1 MAAIL
6 DTRHDSVVIR
16 DAVSVVPR
24 LEGFDQNGI
33 GVDVVRQHN
42 VVVAAAGADGEADR
56 VICVELAD
64 GINDNVEFL
73 GFYGRYLTGDFGERF
88 LVGRFGLG
96 GARTLYGLSHVSFQ
110 RLNRDRKVFCRVCIS
125 EAWTGEKVAR
135 FDGR

>member
-1 MAAIL
+1 MADIL

-42 VVVAAAGADGEADR
+42 VVVADAVADR
-56 VICVELAD
+56 EAAHAVCVDIDYGLTED
-64 GINDNVEFL
+64 VDFL
-73 GFYGRYLTGDFGERF
+73 GFYGRNLTVDVRERF

-96 GARTLYGLSHVSFQ
+96 GA
-110 RLNRDRKVFCRVCIS
+110 
-125 EAWTGEKVAR
+125 
-135 FDGR
+135 

>member
-1 MAAIL
+1 MADIL

-42 VVVAAAGADGEADR
+42 VVVAVAVSDGEASH
-56 VICVELAD
+56 VICVEFAYGL
-64 GINDNVEFL
+64 NDDVEFFV
-73 GFYGRYLTGDFGERF
+73 FYGRKLTGDVGERF

-96 GARTLYGLSHVSFQ
+96 GAQTLSGLSHVSFQ
-110 RLNRDRKVFCRVCIS
+110 GLERDRKVFCRVCIIES
-125 EAWTGEKVAR
+125 WPRGKVAS
-135 FDGR
+135 FYGR